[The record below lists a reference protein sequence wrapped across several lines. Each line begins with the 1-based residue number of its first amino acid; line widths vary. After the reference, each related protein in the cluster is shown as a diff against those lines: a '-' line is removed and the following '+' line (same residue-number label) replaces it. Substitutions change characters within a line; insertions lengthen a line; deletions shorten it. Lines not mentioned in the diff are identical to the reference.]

1 MKRTL
6 PASLLALALT
16 LALALPAL
24 AAELTVSAAASLT
37 ESMTEV
43 KTLFE
48 KANPGLKVNVNFA
61 SSGALFKQIEQG
73 APVDVFASANQ
84 KYMDLAEKAKLVLA
98 GTRIN
103 FVANDLVLA
112 VPAGN
117 PAKVSDLA
125 SLKQPQVKR
134 IGVGNPDSVPA
145 GQYAKAALIK
155 AGLWETLTPAYI
167 FGESVRQV
175 LDYLRRAEVDA
186 ALVYA
191 TDAAQ
196 GGSAVTVTCVAP
208 LDKDV
213 SYPAA
218 VLAATKNADLAK
230 QFVTFLASPEAKAV
244 FKAKGFRIP

>member
-6 PASLLALALT
+6 PASLLALVLT

-37 ESMTEV
+37 EAMTEV
-43 KTLFE
+43 KALFE
-48 KANPGLKVNVNFA
+48 KAHPGVKVNTNFA
-61 SSGALFKQIEQG
+61 ASGPLFKQIEQG

-84 KYMDLAEKAKLVLA
+84 KYMDLAEKANLVLA

-117 PAKVSDLA
+117 PAKVSDLG
-125 SLKQPQVKR
+125 SLTQPQVKR

-145 GQYAKAALIK
+145 GQYAKAALTK
-155 AGLWETLTPAYI
+155 AGLWETLTPAYV

-196 GGSAVTVTCVAP
+196 GGAAVAVTSVAP

-218 VLAATKNADLAK
+218 VMAATKNTDLAK
-230 QFVTFLASPEAKAV
+230 QFVTFLVSPEAKAV